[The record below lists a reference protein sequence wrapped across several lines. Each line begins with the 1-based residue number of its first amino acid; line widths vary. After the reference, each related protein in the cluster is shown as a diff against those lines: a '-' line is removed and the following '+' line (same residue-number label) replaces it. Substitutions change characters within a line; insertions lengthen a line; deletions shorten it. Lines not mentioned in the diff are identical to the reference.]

1 MKKKIVFITGNR
13 AEYGI
18 IKNILRKA
26 SNNKY
31 FEPLLIVLGSHENHN
46 FGNSIKEI
54 EEDKIKIDFKI
65 KIAGENNNKSAIKLI
80 SKSAEKI

>member
-46 FGNSIKEI
+46 FGK
-54 EEDKIKIDFKI
+54 
-65 KIAGENNNKSAIKLI
+65 AGGSAVRTSPRSSQSPSGALR
-80 SKSAEKI
+80 SSQRLSSASAARCA